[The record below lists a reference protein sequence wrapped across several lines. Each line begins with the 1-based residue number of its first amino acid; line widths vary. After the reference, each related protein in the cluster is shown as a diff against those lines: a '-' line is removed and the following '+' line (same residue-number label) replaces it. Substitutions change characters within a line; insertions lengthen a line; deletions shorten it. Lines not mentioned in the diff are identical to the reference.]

1 MLACAWR
8 KLAASALLLFW
19 VSESSGFLPN
29 GGVNVKRRPVPFLLQ
44 MSSTVPDTNFNAV
57 EVAKTGGQ
65 GAISVAQQAVDQN
78 LSLGAPRQRP
88 SGGHFLTK
96 GGVQVTAN
104 VQPLEFSKSLQPG
117 TSEAAIENLIV
128 QLDSNRGV
136 LLTSSYEFPG
146 RYARWSLGF
155 VDPPVEISGKADKC
169 SIRALNE
176 RGKVLLPAIV
186 KAMESLKDDGTL
198 AEVKLFQESTP
209 ANGEPASVVQI
220 DVTVVPPPEVGTFS
234 EEERSRQVRCET
246 TTYGGIFIWLYYSS
260 CLSEVGRD
268 VMRCDVHW
276 YADIYSFLFIFRI

>member
-1 MLACAWR
+1 MLACAWT

-19 VSESSGFLPN
+19 VSESSGFLPKN

-57 EVAKTGGQ
+57 DVAKTGGQ

-88 SGGHFLTK
+88 TGGHFLTK

-128 QLDSNRGV
+128 QLDSNKGV

-234 EEERSRQVRCET
+234 EEDRSRQVRCET
-246 TTYGGIFIWLYYSS
+246 TTYGWILSLFGCIILFVCLEEDVIF
-260 CLSEVGRD
+260 
-268 VMRCDVHW
+268 CDV
-276 YADIYSFLFIFRI
+276 L